1 VLNKLFDLFDYPTVI
16 FVISLLAFWGLAWIG
31 VMFWGRYRELRDAI
45 HDDFTFILGAA
56 LTLLGLIIGFTF
68 SMAVSRYDQRK
79 NYEEQEA
86 NAIGTEYLRAN
97 LLPAGDAAKVRGLL
111 RNYLDQRLLSYNS
124 RNDVELKQIDAQTT
138 RLQNEMW
145 SAVATPAEAQ
155 PTPIAA
161 LVVSGM
167 NDVLNSQ
174 GYTQAAW
181 WNRIPTAAWLL
192 LLAICSFCNLL
203 IGLVARAK
211 SAFLFLI
218 LPVAL
223 AICLSLIADIDGPRR
238 GFIHVRPQNLESL
251 AESMRSQ

>member
-1 VLNKLFDLFDYPTVI
+1 MLNCFDYPTVI
-16 FVISLLAFWGLAWIG
+16 FAISLLTFWGLAWVG
-31 VMFWGRYRELRDAI
+31 ATLRRNCPELRDSI

-79 NYEEQEA
+79 NDEEQEA
-86 NAIGTEYLRAN
+86 NAIGTEYLRAH
-97 LLPAGDAAKVRGLL
+97 LLPAGDAAKVQGLL
-111 RNYLDQRLLSYNS
+111 RNYVDQRLLNYMS
-124 RNDVELKQIDAQTT
+124 RNEAELKQINARTA

-145 SAVATPAEAQ
+145 SVVAATAEAQ
-155 PTPIAA
+155 PTPMVA

-181 WNRIPTAAWLL
+181 LNRIPTAAWLL
-192 LLAICSFCNLL
+192 LLAICTFCNLL
-203 IGLVARAK
+203 IGLAARGR
-211 SAFLFLI
+211 SAFLLVI

-223 AICLSLIADIDGPRR
+223 AICLSLIADIDSPRR
-238 GFIHVRPQNLESL
+238 GFIHVHPLNLESL
-251 AESMRSQ
+251 AASLRSQ

>member
-1 VLNKLFDLFDYPTVI
+1 MFNLFDYPTII
-16 FVISLLAFWGLAWIG
+16 FVISLLTFWGLAWIG
-31 VMFWGRYRELRDAI
+31 ARFWERYRELRDAI
-45 HDDFTFILGAA
+45 HEDLTFILGAA

-86 NAIGTEYLRAN
+86 NAIGTEYLRAT
-97 LLPAGDAAKVRGLL
+97 LLPASDALKVRALL
-111 RNYLDQRLLSYNS
+111 RDYLDQRLLNYNS
-124 RNDVELKQIDAQTT
+124 HNDLELKQIDIQTA

-145 SAVATPAEAQ
+145 SAVVRSVEAQ
-155 PTPIAA
+155 PTPIAG

-192 LLAICSFCNLL
+192 LVAICMFCNLL
-203 IGLVARAK
+203 IGLVARGR
-211 SAFLFLI
+211 SAFLFVI

-223 AICLSLIADIDGPRR
+223 AICLSLIADIDSPRH
-238 GFIHVRPQNLESL
+238 GFIHVRAQNLESL
-251 AESMRSQ
+251 AESLRSQ

>member
-1 VLNKLFDLFDYPTVI
+1 MATKLVDLFDYPTI
-16 FVISLLAFWGLAWIG
+16 TFVISLLAFWGLAWIG
-31 VMFWGRYRELRDAI
+31 AIFWGRYRELVDPI
-45 HDDFTFILGAA
+45 HDDFTFVLGAA
-56 LTLLGLIIGFTF
+56 LTLLALIIGFTF

-86 NAIGTEYLRAN
+86 NAIGTEYLRSN
-97 LLPAGDAAKVRGLL
+97 LLPAGESAKVRGLL
-111 RNYLDQRLLSYNS
+111 RTYLDQRLLNYNS
-124 RNDVELKQIDAQTT
+124 RNEVELKQIDAQTA

-155 PTPIAA
+155 PTPIVG

-174 GYTQAAW
+174 GYAQAAW

-192 LLAICSFCNLL
+192 LLAICIFCNLL
-203 IGLVARAK
+203 IGLAARGR
-211 SAFLFLI
+211 SAFLFVI

-223 AICLSLIADIDGPRR
+223 AICLSLIADIDSPRH

-251 AESMRSQ
+251 AESLRSQ

>member
-1 VLNKLFDLFDYPTVI
+1 VFNKVIYIFDYLLIV
-16 FVISLLAFWGLAWIG
+16 FVISLLAFWSLAWSG
-31 VMFWGRYRELRDAI
+31 VMFWERERELREAL

-97 LLPAGDAAKVRGLL
+97 LLPAADAAPVRGLL
-111 RNYLDQRLLSYNS
+111 RNYLDQRLLNYNS
-124 RNDVELKQIDAQTT
+124 HNDMELKQIDAQTA

-145 SAVATPAEAQ
+145 SAVLTPAETQ
-155 PTPIAA
+155 PSPLAA

-181 WNRIPTAAWLL
+181 WNRIPIAAWLL
-192 LLAICSFCNLL
+192 LVAICIFCNLL
-203 IGLVARAK
+203 IGLAARGK
-211 SAFLFLI
+211 SAFLFVI

-223 AICLSLIADIDGPRR
+223 AICLSLIADIDSPRR
-238 GFIHVRPQNLESL
+238 GLIHVRPQNLESL
-251 AESMRSQ
+251 AESLRSQ